1 MGYKSVLIL
10 FVGVIGVG
18 HAAAAE
24 QNAFPLRDG
33 NRWTLRAE
41 DGGGTTAVSVRR
53 SPSGLVLEGFPG
65 IGDIPVRAT
74 GAAIEVRDAG
84 SGNWE
89 PFLRLGARAGTK
101 YTVKLSDAPLWRSV
115 VVTVT
120 SRQAV
125 VHDARGKTLRGCVRL
140 TVSHPKGIADAGIEE
155 LVFAPGVGL
164 VKVVEMTIAGPRE
177 RVLAAVR
184 LGA

>member
-74 GAAIEVRDAG
+74 G
-84 SGNWE
+84 
-89 PFLRLGARAGTK
+89 
-101 YTVKLSDAPLWRSV
+101 
-115 VVTVT
+115 
-120 SRQAV
+120 
-125 VHDARGKTLRGCVRL
+125 
-140 TVSHPKGIADAGIEE
+140 
-155 LVFAPGVGL
+155 
-164 VKVVEMTIAGPRE
+164 
-177 RVLAAVR
+177 
-184 LGA
+184 